1 MKTWFPKQWKRLA
14 FVHICSTAV
23 AMVLWLPSAASAPQ
37 PGGIP
42 VPVQP
47 AASEKTLTQSADLIV
62 EGYLADEQ
70 QTYPSGREISGK
82 RIVHYV
88 QRIRVHAVWKGSAES
103 TVNLLTSGVEPLPD
117 AADPLN
123 KTYTGP
129 LESGDYVFFLRK
141 AGATDYY
148 TLNGLW
154 QGLYPVHNG
163 KSVALLANG
172 GFAAFDQLSLPQFR
186 GKVKSLSRP

>member
-1 MKTWFPKQWKRLA
+1 MKMRFLQPWKRLS
-14 FVHICSTAV
+14 VHITIAAAIWAV
-23 AMVLWLPSAASAPQ
+23 PSPAAAVPQ

-47 AASEKTLTQSADLIV
+47 ASSEKALTQSADLIV
-62 EGYLADEQ
+62 EGHLEDGQEN
-70 QTYPSGREISGK
+70 YPTGREISGK

-88 QRIRVHAVWKGSAES
+88 QRIRVQAVWKGSVAS
-103 TVNLLTSGVEPLPD
+103 PIKLLTSGVEPLPD
-117 AADPLN
+117 AANPLN

-129 LESGDYVFFLRK
+129 LEAGDYIFFLRK
-141 AGATDYY
+141 AGGTDYY

-154 QGLYPVHNG
+154 QGLYPVYNG

-172 GFAAFDQLSLPQFR
+172 GFAAFDQLSLPQFQ
-186 GKVKSLSRP
+186 GKVKSLSLP

>member
-1 MKTWFPKQWKRLA
+1 MKMRFLQPWKRLS
-14 FVHICSTAV
+14 VHITKAAAIWAV
-23 AMVLWLPSAASAPQ
+23 PSPAAAVPQ

-47 AASEKTLTQSADLIV
+47 ASSEKALTQSADLIV
-62 EGYLADEQ
+62 EGHLEDGQEN
-70 QTYPSGREISGK
+70 YPTGREISGK

-88 QRIRVHAVWKGSAES
+88 QRIRVQAVWKGSVAS
-103 TVNLLTSGVEPLPD
+103 PIKLLTSGVEPLPD
-117 AADPLN
+117 AANPLN

-129 LESGDYVFFLRK
+129 LEAGDYIFFLRK
-141 AGATDYY
+141 AGGTDYY

-154 QGLYPVHNG
+154 QGLYPVYNG

-172 GFAAFDQLSLPQFR
+172 GFAAFDQLSLPQFQ
-186 GKVKSLSRP
+186 GKVKSLSLP

>member
-1 MKTWFPKQWKRLA
+1 MKKRFLQPWKRLS
-14 FVHICSTAV
+14 VHITIAAAILAV
-23 AMVLWLPSAASAPQ
+23 PSLAAAVPQ

-47 AASEKTLTQSADLIV
+47 VASEKALTQSADLIV
-62 EGYLADEQ
+62 EGHLEDGQEN
-70 QTYPSGREISGK
+70 YPTDREISGK

-88 QRIRVHAVWKGSAES
+88 QRIRVQAILKGSAS
-103 TVNLLTSGVEPLPD
+103 SPIKLLTSGVEPLPD
-117 AADPLN
+117 AANPLN

-129 LESGDYVFFLRK
+129 LEAGDYIFFLRK
-141 AGATDYY
+141 AGGTDYY

-154 QGLYPVHNG
+154 QGLYPVYNG

-172 GFAAFDQLSLPQFR
+172 GFAAFDQLSLPQFQ
-186 GKVKSLSRP
+186 GKVKSLSQP

>member
-1 MKTWFPKQWKRLA
+1 MKKGFLQPWKRLS
-14 FVHICSTAV
+14 VHISIAAALLGV
-23 AMVLWLPSAASAPQ
+23 PSPAAAAPQ

-47 AASEKTLTQSADLIV
+47 AVSEKALAQSADLIV
-62 EGYLADEQ
+62 EGHLEDGQEN
-70 QTYPSGREISGK
+70 YPTGQEISGR

-88 QRIRVHAVWKGSAES
+88 QRIRVHAVWKGSAAS
-103 TVNLLTSGVEPLPD
+103 PVKLLTSGVEPLPD

-129 LESGDYVFFLRK
+129 LEAGDYVFFLRK
-141 AGATDYY
+141 AGGTDYY

-154 QGLYPVHNG
+154 QGLYPVYNG

-172 GFAAFDQLSLPQFR
+172 GFSAFDQLSLPQFQ
-186 GKVKSLSRP
+186 GKVKTLSQP